1 MRVEDVGRPPPAV
14 LSDPGFPP
22 VGFSD
27 RLGSIL
33 SHSKV
38 MVELVLS
45 NGGAKLHSHDK

>member
-1 MRVEDVGRPPPAV
+1 MCDAPLRVSFPTLV
-14 LSDPGFPP
+14 FPP

-45 NGGAKLHSHDK
+45 NGDAKLHSHDK